1 MALCNIE
8 SLPLRAVHIAVP
20 KSDSMN
26 VCTPRQQEQACLHC
40 RYLLKHLCLPSKAAI
55 LILLWTAIIGTLYYF
70 VLGAAVLATDYNQQT
85 SYINISLYDSIPYA
99 ILALVMIF
107 YPLSGF
113 IADVCCGQLI
123 KTIVT
128 SLCSLLTGLTL
139 VCFLEIVVLASSIKD
154 LSLRNFDL
162 FSFLHS
168 SLGISVLCLLG
179 VASLSVIDVVGH
191 SLTNNID
198 NHTQCMY

>member
-1 MALCNIE
+1 MNDCTIGQHKIAR
-8 SLPLRAVHIAVP
+8 LR
-20 KSDSMN
+20 
-26 VCTPRQQEQACLHC
+26 CRCLS
-40 RYLLKHLCLPSKAAI
+40 KHLCLPSKAAI

-70 VLGAAVLATDYNQQT
+70 FLSAPVFATDQT
-85 SYINISLYDSIPYA
+85 THINIPLYDSIPYT
-99 ILALVMIF
+99 ISALVMIF